1 MSITQKAFLHTGR
14 REAGHG
20 EAGHG
25 EAGHGEEGQKDADRR
40 ETDQKN
46 RKSAINGGLLVRL
59 SPFER
64 SSAADAAK
72 TPGDRPTASR
82 KGSADVQTNKKHNF
96 VSITIDC
103 SMI

>member
-1 MSITQKAFLHTGR
+1 MDRKAKERQAKERQT
-14 REAGHG
+14 E
-20 EAGHG
+20 
-25 EAGHGEEGQKDADRR
+25 

-72 TPGDRPTASR
+72 TPRDRPTASR